1 MSDIPQGRRELRAVA
16 RALQHGEIDAELAA
30 DLIREIVDDLLV
42 REPPVRRAPDRYRRI
57 TPVMKAQI
65 RAYAT
70 LHPAAHQV
78 DIGNLFGINPGRVSE
93 ILTGKR

>member
-1 MSDIPQGRRELRAVA
+1 MSDIPQGRRELRVVA
-16 RALQHGEIDAELAA
+16 RMLERGEIDAATAA
-30 DLIREIVDDLLV
+30 DLIRGIIDDLLV

-65 RAYAT
+65 RQYA
-70 LHPAAHQV
+70 LAHPAAHQV
-78 DIGNLFGINPGRVSE
+78 DIGQTFGINPGRVSE